1 MLIIKFR
8 FSKIHYYEI
17 SPDISLEDTTM
28 TYIHLKL
35 GMKAL
40 LKREINY
47 EDQIKTLLSIYK
59 DSPYEIIVEYKP
71 SVVNEETRPAE
82 KKMQKE
88 VFNFI
93 RSLGYRKKSHMTPFT
108 AIPNTAQYVAV

>member
-1 MLIIKFR
+1 MLTIKFR
-8 FSKIHYYEI
+8 FSKVHTYEI

-40 LKREINY
+40 LEGSIVY
-47 EDQIKTLLSIYK
+47 QDQIKTLLELYK
-59 DSPYEIIVEYKP
+59 TTPYEIIVESRP
-71 SVVNEETRPAE
+71 QVVNEETRSAE

-93 RSLGYRKKSHMTPFT
+93 RGLGYRRKSHLAPFT
-108 AIPNTAQYVAV
+108 AIPDTQQYIAV